1 MCSAELSITS
11 GPVLTNYPM
20 VCLNKLGLNP
30 SIPYFLWIRSN
41 TLRQGRIHGQLSF
54 AILLQLLNM
63 LPVYFIAR
71 SIFLGAQNNRLIE
84 RVLSR
89 THILN
94 KQYLLHTLFIHR
106 FLIEQ
111 QMDLTHVHQTVK
123 NAQCPCARILV
134 IYMS

>member
-1 MCSAELSITS
+1 MRSAELSMKKFYNL

-30 SIPYFLWIRSN
+30 SIPYFFRIRSN

-71 SIFLGAQNNRLIE
+71 SR
-84 RVLSR
+84 
-89 THILN
+89 
-94 KQYLLHTLFIHR
+94 
-106 FLIEQ
+106 
-111 QMDLTHVHQTVK
+111 
-123 NAQCPCARILV
+123 
-134 IYMS
+134 